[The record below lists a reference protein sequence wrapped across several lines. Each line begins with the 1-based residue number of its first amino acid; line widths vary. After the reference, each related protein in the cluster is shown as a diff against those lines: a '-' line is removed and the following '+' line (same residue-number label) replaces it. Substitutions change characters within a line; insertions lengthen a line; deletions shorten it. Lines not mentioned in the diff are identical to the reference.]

1 MKDLIL
7 QIENLM
13 PEHDCIVVP
22 GLGGFVQ
29 NETEAKIIHE
39 KETFYPRRKE
49 ISFNPRLNFNDGIL
63 VQSYQESYDLSF
75 EDATERVKKDVAEL
89 KEKLEEGKFI
99 RLGRIGSVHKTE
111 DGKIQFH
118 PDHRNLFYPESYGL
132 SPFVFTSI
140 EHRLHTPVRKIAEN
154 PVKKNKQKP
163 VRESYIHI
171 RIPKKAVQ
179 NLLTG
184 AVVSLFILLLSKP
197 VGGLEEVE
205 NQKAFLL
212 QEYFEELPS
221 SSSST
226 APTAQAKQIQPNA
239 ENSAAKLSESTLDTQ
254 SETVALPEQK
264 VETAALQANAVPVSK
279 QIKTVVNPVASAPTK
294 TEAIASKPVS
304 LRTYYIIIS
313 SCPERSIAD
322 KWLKANKKGI
332 YSSTGIIERDGR
344 SRIYIKQFTQREEA
358 DQWLETFRSNHPDH
372 KDAWLLS
379 VKN

>member
-75 EDATERVKKDVAEL
+75 EDATYRVKKDVAEL

-99 RLGRIGSVHKTE
+99 RLGRIGSVHKSE

-118 PDHRNLFYPESYGL
+118 PDYRNLFYPESYGL

-140 EHRLHTPVRKIAEN
+140 EHRLNAPVKKIAEN
-154 PVKKNKQKP
+154 PVKKIKQKP

-171 RIPKKAVQ
+171 RIPKKAFQ

-184 AVVSLFILLLSKP
+184 AVASLFILLLSKP
-197 VGGLEEVE
+197 VGGLEGVE

-212 QEYFEELPS
+212 QEYFEELPTTS
-221 SSSST
+221 
-226 APTAQAKQIQPNA
+226 AQAKQIQPNA
-239 ENSAAKLSESTLDTQ
+239 ENAAAKLSASTIEAQ
-254 SETVALPEQK
+254 SETKAMPEQMD
-264 VETAALQANAVPVSK
+264 ETAPSETGVTPVSK
-279 QIKTVVNPVASAPTK
+279 QIKTAANPVAK
-294 TEAIASKPVS
+294 TPAVTETTASKPVS

-313 SCPERSIAD
+313 SCPERSIAEN
-322 KWLKANKKGI
+322 WLKTNKKGL
-332 YSSTGIIERDGR
+332 YSNSGIIERDGR
-344 SRIYIKQFTQREEA
+344 SRIYIRHFTQRDEA
-358 DQWLETFRSNHPDH
+358 DQWLENFKSNHPDH